1 MCVLRRT
8 SQGTWYVRWEPTLA
22 KWLICLKL
30 IQQVSTSFTIF
41 NHHRPPP
48 SLCLF
53 VTSIQIQAQI
63 LSKVNAMIHITQC
76 FHWQQI
82 PKQNSRIHLNS
93 NSKTMSN
100 QNSKAFSKQI
110 ETWKLD
116 INLKSFNCHFIDI
129 GKIIMCSFV

>member
-8 SQGTWYVRWEPTLA
+8 SQGTWYVHWEPTLA
-22 KWLICLKL
+22 KWLICLNL
-30 IQQVSTSFTIF
+30 IQQGSISFTIF
-41 NHHRPPP
+41 NHHRHR
-48 SLCLF
+48 SLLVCN
-53 VTSIQIQAQI
+53 SHSIQAQI